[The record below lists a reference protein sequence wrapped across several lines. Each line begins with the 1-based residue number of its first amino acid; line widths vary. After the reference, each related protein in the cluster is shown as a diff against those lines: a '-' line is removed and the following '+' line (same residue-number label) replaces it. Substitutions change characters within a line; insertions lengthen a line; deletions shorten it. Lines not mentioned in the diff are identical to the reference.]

1 MADQHLVYLA
11 LGTNLGDRQ
20 RNLNEAL
27 QLLADKVNVAEISRL
42 YETAPAYVLDQPAFL
57 NMAVKGHTDL
67 SPTDLLAYLK
77 NIEAQIGREKT
88 VRYGPRQIDLDIL
101 FYDDLI
107 LNIPPLLHI
116 PHPRMVERAFV
127 LRPLADIAPDFVHPL
142 LKQTVRA
149 LLIQLPPD
157 NGILKVMDW
166 QKQKKIED
174 GG

>member
-20 RNLNEAL
+20 HHLKDAL
-27 QLLADKVNVAEISRL
+27 QLLTDKVNVAEISRL
-42 YETAPAYVLDQPAFL
+42 YETAPAYVINQPAFL
-57 NMAVKGHTDL
+57 NMAVKGYTDL
-67 SPTDLLAYLK
+67 SPSALLAYLK
-77 NIEAQIGREKT
+77 DIETRMGREKT
-88 VRYGPRQIDLDIL
+88 MRYGPRPIDLDIL

-127 LRPLADIAPDFVHPL
+127 LRPLADIAPDFVHPI

-149 LLIQLPPD
+149 LLVELPPD
-157 NGILKVMDW
+157 DGILKVMDW
-166 QKQKKIED
+166 QKQ
-174 GG
+174 